1 MVQLNQKYA
10 DKGLVMLGI
19 SLDTSAGDM
28 QQGIRQGNLSWPMHL
43 DIGGQMS
50 RAFGVDSIPRTF
62 LLGPDGTLLWTGHP
76 AAGLDAAIEKAFK
89 EHPPQLVDPKL
100 LEEANGVLDQI
111 DSKLKAGDAA
121 AAIKLLGKVPAA
133 ARKDADFNTRDADV
147 QKKLES
153 AGDAMLAQVDPLIQ
167 KGDYVAAIAKLND
180 LSAALTGTPVGVKA
194 RQKLNE
200 LKSRPEAK
208 AALLTAEK
216 ESRAGDVLTS
226 AQALQSQKKD
236 AQAYERFE
244 EVVKEFPDTDAARTA
259 SDSIKAYEHDKPE
272 LVKKVSDSAAAGKAK
287 AALSMADSYRKSQ
300 RTDLARAKYQSVIK
314 EFPGTPYAET
324 AKKALEEMD
333 K

>member
-1 MVQLNQKYA
+1 MSFA
-10 DKGLVMLGI
+10 D
-19 SLDTSAGDM
+19 
-28 QQGIRQGNLSWPMHL
+28 
-43 DIGGQMS
+43 
-50 RAFGVDSIPRTF
+50 
-62 LLGPDGTLLWTGHP
+62 
-76 AAGLDAAIEKAFK
+76 E
-89 EHPPQLVDPKL
+89 
-100 LEEANGVLDQI
+100 
-111 DSKLKAGDAA
+111 
-121 AAIKLLGKVPAA
+121 
-133 ARKDADFNTRDADV
+133 
-147 QKKLES
+147 
-153 AGDAMLAQVDPLIQ
+153 
-167 KGDYVAAIAKLND
+167 
-180 LSAALTGTPVGVKA
+180 
-194 RQKLNE
+194 
-200 LKSRPEAK
+200 
-208 AALLTAEK
+208 AEK